1 MALACRSA
9 GIAHSSL
16 WPGLGGPILQG
27 LTFILTGAIA
37 MATVTTGVF
46 FLRFWKMTKDRFF
59 LFFAA
64 SFLIEG
70 INRFLQGALN
80 DSSDGSPIYYVVRFL
95 SYGLI
100 VIAIVDKNLPR
111 NDKE

>member
-1 MALACRSA
+1 MASSDRLGCRT
-9 GIAHSSL
+9 HSTL
-16 WPGLGGPILQG
+16 WTGLGGTIMQSLN
-27 LTFILTGAIA
+27 FILVGAIA

-64 SFLIEG
+64 AFLIEG
-70 INRFLQGALN
+70 INRFFLGTLN
-80 DSSDGSPIYYVVRFL
+80 EANDNSTIHYVIRVL

-100 VIAIVDKNLPR
+100 LIAIVDKNLPR
-111 NDKE
+111 KNKK